1 VLTQEEQMEVIEEVK
16 KIIRNDRSRN
26 TRVKTGSMS
35 EKVAKEAEKRDLQ
48 NLHYL
53 LKDIG

>member
-1 VLTQEEQMEVIEEVK
+1 MLTQEEQMEVIEEVK

-26 TRVKTGSMS
+26 TRVKNGSIS
-35 EKVAKEAEKRDLQ
+35 EKAVKEAEKRDLQ

-53 LKDIG
+53 LKEIG